1 MQDETIEEFQTKFR
15 RKPVEM
21 FLAPQQ
27 SHEIRGAGNLRQHFE
42 AWEEVSRKGAKTKTK
57 AR

>member
-1 MQDETIEEFQTKFR
+1 MQDEVIGEFQTKFR
-15 RKPVEM
+15 RRSVDLFM
-21 FLAPQQ
+21 APQQ
-27 SHEIRGAGNLRQHFE
+27 PHEIRGAEALREHFA